1 MHSPLA
7 ILFFTVLLDL
17 VGFGIILPVL
27 PLYAK
32 SLGASEIE
40 IGLIAASFSLMTLLW
55 SPVMGRWSD
64 RIGRRSVLIVCIAI
78 NAAGYALF
86 AHATTLGLL
95 IASRMLNGIGASNI
109 SVAQAYIAD
118 ITAGSDR
125 ARSLG
130 LIGAAFGLGFIIGPV
145 LGGFLKAH
153 GGIVAVGYVPAALS
167 IINAVL
173 AWIRLKEPPRHQELA
188 AHRASI
194 LATLRQ
200 ALQHP
205 VRGRLVLFS
214 FAYWFAFVMMQ
225 ITFVLFA
232 HERFGWREDAIGGL
246 FAFIGIIGASIQ
258 GGAIG
263 PLVQR
268 YGEKTLLSTG
278 IGLFSVGMLLLP
290 WAPTAAVL
298 VGLIGIMAIGS
309 ALVNPTMNALLS
321 QSADAASQGAVLG
334 LSQSA
339 ASLARITGPI
349 VGMSLYGLRHEVP
362 YLAAG
367 LIGLACLAGL
377 ILPLPIAES
386 GYKS

>member
-1 MHSPLA
+1 MNSPLA

-55 SPVMGRWSD
+55 SPLMGRWSD
-64 RIGRRSVLIVCIAI
+64 RIGRRPVLIVCIAI

-86 AHATTLGLL
+86 AHASTLAML
-95 IASRMLNGIGASNI
+95 IVSRMLNGIGASNI

-118 ITAGSDR
+118 TTAGSDR

-153 GGIVAVGYVPAALS
+153 GGIEAVGYVPAVLS
-167 IINAVL
+167 ILNALL
-173 AWIRLKEPPRHQELA
+173 AFVRLQEPPRQQESISY
-188 AHRASI
+188 RATF
-194 LATLRQ
+194 LTTLRL

-205 VRGRLVLFS
+205 IRGRLVVFS

-232 HERFGWREDAIGGL
+232 NERFGWREDAIGGL

-263 PLVQR
+263 PLVR
-268 YGEKTLLSTG
+268 RFGEKTLLSMGT
-278 IGLFSVGMLLLP
+278 GLFSVGMLLLP
-290 WAPTAAVL
+290 WAPSAAVL
-298 VGLIGIMAIGS
+298 VAVVGFMAIGS

-349 VGMSLYGLRHEVP
+349 VGMSLYGLRHEAP

-367 LIGLACLAGL
+367 LIGLACLASL

-386 GYKS
+386 GYRS